1 MSNVS
6 FMLGT
11 LTNNAGASAVDG
23 AIYVSRTKKCIG
35 LGTRYATSLGTTIAR
50 ITTLVGPPAKTLFV
64 PSTDK
69 SVYDINSAVKSMGA
83 GTFELVLLWKLASSS
98 SSATYKYCAQRQY
111 FNVASTISPTNASY
125 FSYYGGDGTLPAQTL
140 YYYNGALTVTE
151 DKAIETSVEYVN
163 QTIQVHTSIAIN
175 YSGTY
180 ANITCCPR
188 MILNKLAT
196 HDYDKDVDDVG
207 LNPWGT

>member
-11 LTNNAGASAVDG
+11 LTNNAGKSAVDG

-35 LGTRYATSLGTTIAR
+35 LGTRYDTSHGTTAR

-64 PSTDK
+64 PSTENL
-69 SVYDINSAVKSMGA
+69 VYDINQAVRSMGA
-83 GTFELVLLWKLASSS
+83 GTFELVLLWKLASSNS
-98 SSATYKYCAQRQY
+98 GNYKYDAQRLY
-111 FNVASTISPTNASY
+111 FNVASTISSTDASY
-125 FSYYGGDGTLPAQTL
+125 FSYYGGDATIPAQTL
-140 YYYNGALTVTE
+140 YYYNGALATTE
-151 DKAIETSVEYVN
+151 SKAIETSVKYEN

-175 YSGTY
+175 YSGKY

-196 HDYDKDVDDVG
+196 NDYDKDVDDAG

>member
-11 LTNNAGASAVDG
+11 LTNNAGKSAVDG

-35 LGTRYATSLGTTIAR
+35 LGTRYATSLGTTISR

-64 PSTDK
+64 PSTENL
-69 SVYDINSAVKSMGA
+69 VYDINQAVKSMGA

-98 SSATYKYCAQRQY
+98 SGNYKYDAQRLY
-111 FNVASTISPTNASY
+111 FNVASTISSTDASY
-125 FSYYGGDGTLPAQTL
+125 FSYYGGDATIPAQTL
-140 YYYNGALTVTE
+140 YYYNGALAATE
-151 DKAIETSVEYVN
+151 SKAIETSVEYVN

-175 YSGTY
+175 YSGNY

-196 HDYDKDVDDVG
+196 NDYDKDVDDAG

>member
-35 LGTRYATSLGTTIAR
+35 LGTRYATSLGTTISR

-64 PSTDK
+64 PSTENL
-69 SVYDINSAVKSMGA
+69 VYDINQAVKSMGA

-98 SSATYKYCAQRQY
+98 SGNYKYDAQRLY
-111 FNVASTISPTNASY
+111 FNVASTISSTDASY
-125 FSYYGGDGTLPAQTL
+125 FSYYGGDATIPAQTL
-140 YYYNGALTVTE
+140 YYYNGALAATE
-151 DKAIETSVEYVN
+151 SKAIETSVEYVN

-175 YSGTY
+175 YSGNY

-196 HDYDKDVDDVG
+196 NDYDKDVDDAG

>member
-11 LTNNAGASAVDG
+11 LTNNAGKSAVDG

-35 LGTRYATSLGTTIAR
+35 LGTRYDTGLGTTIAR

-64 PSTDK
+64 PSTENL
-69 SVYDINSAVKSMGA
+69 VYDINQAVRSMGA
-83 GTFELVLLWKLASSS
+83 GTFELVLLWKLASSNS
-98 SSATYKYCAQRQY
+98 GNYKYDAQRLY
-111 FNVASTISPTNASY
+111 FNVASTISSTDASY
-125 FSYYGGDGTLPAQTL
+125 FSYYGGDATIPAQTL
-140 YYYNGALTVTE
+140 YYYNGALATTE
-151 DKAIETSVEYVN
+151 SKAIETSVKYEN
-163 QTIQVHTSIAIN
+163 QTIQVQTSIAIN
-175 YSGTY
+175 YSGKY

-196 HDYDKDVDDVG
+196 NDYDKDVDDAG